1 MLQLGNSPSFI
12 EVVYMKNYTFCIV
25 STRITGTV
33 VHISQECTN
42 FGNLIYVIRILMII
56 AAYTPPLP
64 FKISK

>member
-33 VHISQECTN
+33 VHITVKNAQT
-42 FGNLIYVIRILMII
+42 LAI
-56 AAYTPPLP
+56 
-64 FKISK
+64 